1 MALGGAGGL
10 FWEPSIWKPSGQ
22 GRGELQERAGK
33 GGMPPPGHTQ
43 ARPSGAVALGPQA
56 PLLSLPP
63 ANASGPT
70 ASPPPLAAFSLTPLA
85 AASVRCSHKI
95 CRNVSDS
102 MLGALLLWHW
112 VGLPL
117 GVGVFGGEVSP
128 GVIGLVSPGSEWYLS
143 RF

>member
-22 GRGELQERAGK
+22 GRGESQERAGK

-43 ARPSGAVALGPQA
+43 AHPSGAVALGLQA

-63 ANASGPT
+63 ANTSGPL
-70 ASPPPLAAFSLTPLA
+70 PLPLAAFSLTPLA
-85 AASVRCSHKI
+85 AAPVRCSHVI
-95 CRNVSDS
+95 CSNIAHC
-102 MLGALLLWHW
+102 MLGALLLWHRM
-112 VGLPL
+112 GLPL
-117 GVGVFGGEVSP
+117 GVGRLRGEVSP
-128 GVIGLVSPGSEWYLS
+128 GVVGLVSPSWSKWYLS